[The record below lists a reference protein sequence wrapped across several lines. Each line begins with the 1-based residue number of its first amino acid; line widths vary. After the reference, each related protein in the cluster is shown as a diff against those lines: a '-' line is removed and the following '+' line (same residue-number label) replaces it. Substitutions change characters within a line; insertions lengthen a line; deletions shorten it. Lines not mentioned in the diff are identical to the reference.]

1 MRETTLTIV
10 NSLGLHAR
18 AASKVV
24 DVARNFA
31 AKITLTNE
39 FGLVADAKR
48 IMSLLLLGAPVNSK
62 VILNVDGEDED
73 AAFDAITGLINAGFH
88 ELD

>member
-1 MRETTLTIV
+1 MRKTTLTIV

-18 AASKVV
+18 AASKMV
-24 DVARNFA
+24 DVARKIA

-48 IMSLLLLGAPVNSK
+48 IMSLLQLGAPVNSK

-73 AAFDAITGLINAGFH
+73 AAFDAITG
-88 ELD
+88 

>member
-1 MRETTLTIV
+1 M
-10 NSLGLHAR
+10 
-18 AASKVV
+18 V

-39 FGLVADAKR
+39 FGVVADAKR

>member
-1 MRETTLTIV
+1 MRKTTLPIV

>member
-1 MRETTLTIV
+1 MRKTTLTIV
-10 NSLGLHAR
+10 NSLGLYAR

>member
-1 MRETTLTIV
+1 M
-10 NSLGLHAR
+10 
-18 AASKVV
+18 V

-48 IMSLLLLGAPVNSK
+48 IRVPAIGAPVNSK